1 MPRSVRIH
9 EFGGPDVLKIEEV
22 AVPDPGPQEVRLRIR
37 AIGLNRSEVLTRS
50 GKAAS
55 KPALPAQLGLE
66 AAGEIEAIGP
76 GVEGFAIGDRVAVI
90 PAALNRAYYSE
101 VALAPARVLVKIL
114 RDQSW
119 QKAAATW
126 MAFGTAWAG
135 LIDIGRLSAGQ
146 TALITAASSSTGLAA
161 IQIARKIG
169 ATPVAL
175 TRTSAKRAALLDA
188 GAGHVIAT
196 EEQDITSEVA
206 QITAGK
212 GAQLVFDAV
221 GGPNFEKLADATAL
235 GGILIVYGRFSPDIT
250 PLPIA
255 QTLWKN
261 LTIRGFGL
269 PATIAHDD
277 KLAAV
282 KQFINEGL
290 ASGYLRPIIAK
301 TFAFDN
307 IVEAHRYLES
317 GTQFGKVVVTV

>member
-1 MPRSVRIH
+1 
-9 EFGGPDVLKIEEV
+9 
-22 AVPDPGPQEVRLRIR
+22 
-37 AIGLNRSEVLTRS
+37 
-50 GKAAS
+50 
-55 KPALPAQLGLE
+55 
-66 AAGEIEAIGP
+66 
-76 GVEGFAIGDRVAVI
+76 
-90 PAALNRAYYSE
+90 
-101 VALAPARVLVKIL
+101 
-114 RDQSW
+114 
-119 QKAAATW
+119 

-135 LIDIGRLSAGQ
+135 LVDIGRLSAGQ

-161 IQIARKIG
+161 IQIARKVG

-175 TRTSAKRAALLDA
+175 TRTSAKKVALLDA
-188 GAGHVIAT
+188 GAAHVIAT

-221 GGPNFEKLADATAL
+221 GGPNFEKLADATAP
-235 GGILIVYGRFSPDIT
+235 GGILIVYGRFSPEIT

-269 PATIAHDD
+269 PATIARDD

-282 KQFINEGL
+282 KQYVNEGL
-290 ASGYLRPIIAK
+290 TSGDLRPIIAK
-301 TFAFDN
+301 TFAFDD

>member
-9 EFGGPDVLKIEEV
+9 EFGGPDVLKIEDV
-22 AVPDPGPQEVRLRIR
+22 AVPDPSSQEVRLRIR

-50 GKAAS
+50 GRAAT

-76 GVEGFAIGDRVAVI
+76 GVEGFAIGDHVAVI
-90 PAALNRAYYSE
+90 PGALNRAFYSE
-101 VALAPARVLVKIL
+101 VALAPARVLVKML

-126 MAFGTAWAG
+126 MAFGIAWAG
-135 LIDIGRLSAGQ
+135 PVDIGRLSAGQ

-161 IQIARKIG
+161 IQIARKVG

-175 TRTSAKRAALLDA
+175 TRTSAKKVALLDA
-188 GAGHVIAT
+188 GAAHVIAT

-221 GGPNFEKLADATAL
+221 GGPNFEKLADATAP
-235 GGILIVYGRFSPDIT
+235 GGILIVYGRFSPEIT

-269 PATIAHDD
+269 PATIARDD

-282 KQFINEGL
+282 KQFVNEGL
-290 ASGYLRPIIAK
+290 TSGDLRPIIAK
-301 TFAFDN
+301 TFAFDD